1 MVKEK
6 QFKYLIYFS
15 SNINTIVNHNFVENN
30 CNLKCPPNADDMYTT
45 TDTGGRRQVFRCQDD
60 VLSYVSPHESPTATT
75 SESKRFLAA
84 KP

>member
-1 MVKEK
+1 M
-6 QFKYLIYFS
+6 LILLKM
-15 SNINTIVNHNFVENN
+15 IVIDVRR
-30 CNLKCPPNADDMYTT
+30 NADDMYTT
-45 TDTGGRRQVFRCQDD
+45 TDTGGRRHVSRCWDD